1 MSYARLLI
9 LFFVLIFLATFVQ
22 LGVIGIAFEKLGL
35 SQDSA
40 YLLLLVTLAGSLI
53 NLPLFSVAAEA
64 PETEAPRQ
72 RLSRLLGLPQAPFLG
87 RTLIAVNVGGAVTPV
102 AFSIYLLAHH
112 PLAPM
117 EVAAAVVVVAAICY
131 LTSTPIPG
139 IGIGMPILVAPL
151 AAALTASL
159 LDPVQ
164 AAPLAYIAGTLGV
177 LVGADLL
184 RLNEVKKLG
193 APVASIGGAG
203 TFDGIFLSG
212 LIAVLLA

>member
-1 MSYARLLI
+1 MPSVRLLI
-9 LFFVLIFLATFVQ
+9 LLSALIFLATFVQ
-22 LGVIGIAFEKLGL
+22 LGVISIAFEKLGL

-40 YLLLLVTLAGSLI
+40 YLLLLVTLAGSMI

-87 RTLIAVNVGGAVTPV
+87 RTLIAVNVGGALAPM
-102 AFSIYLLAHH
+102 AFSAYLLLHH
-112 PLAPM
+112 PLAPI
-117 EVAAAVVVVAAICY
+117 EVAAAVAVVAAISY
-131 LTSTPIPG
+131 LTSAPIPG

-151 AAALTASL
+151 AAALAAEL
-159 LDPVQ
+159 LDAEQ
-164 AAPLAYIAGTLGV
+164 AAPLAYIAGALGV
-177 LVGADLL
+177 LIGADLL